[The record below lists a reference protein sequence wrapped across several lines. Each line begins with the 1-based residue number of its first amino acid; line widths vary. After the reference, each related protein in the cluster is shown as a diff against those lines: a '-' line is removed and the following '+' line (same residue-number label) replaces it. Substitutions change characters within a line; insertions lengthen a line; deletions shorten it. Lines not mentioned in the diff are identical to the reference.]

1 MKGLCR
7 VLTALKKCEY
17 FSSFLFLPSPCL
29 FILTPKVHLFEKTN
43 TAIPTCPWAS
53 NYAHISFLHP
63 PLQSVSLKVSLE
75 MKADSA
81 HDSRALKI
89 KAGKKKKENQ
99 SRGHC
104 LSYGN
109 VRPHIQ
115 LVQGV
120 FCQSPALCSIFPVD
134 IAGQAAPVIVTRGP
148 EKVCITSP
156 HRNRTYDLVLI
167 SQSTQQT
174 CL

>member
-89 KAGKKKKENQ
+89 KAGKKKKERK
-99 SRGHC
+99 SKPGSLSLLRECKAPHPVSAGRFLPKPCPLLHLSCGHC
-104 LSYGN
+104 WAGGPSRSNQRSWEGVYNKPTQESNLWPGSY
-109 VRPHIQ
+109 
-115 LVQGV
+115 
-120 FCQSPALCSIFPVD
+120 
-134 IAGQAAPVIVTRGP
+134 
-148 EKVCITSP
+148 
-156 HRNRTYDLVLI
+156 
-167 SQSTQQT
+167 
-174 CL
+174 